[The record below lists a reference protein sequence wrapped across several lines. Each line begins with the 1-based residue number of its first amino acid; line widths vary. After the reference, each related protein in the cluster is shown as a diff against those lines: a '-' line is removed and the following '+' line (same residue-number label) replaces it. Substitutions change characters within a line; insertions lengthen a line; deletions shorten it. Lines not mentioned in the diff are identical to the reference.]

1 MRRIVAN
8 PEILGG
14 KPIVEGTRLSVD
26 HLLGLLAHGM
36 SQAEIVEAYPELT
49 IDDVKAVIQY
59 AADAL
64 HNDVSIEVKTHG
76 EAPYRAAAVGSRHGY
91 CRSCRILSA

>member
-14 KPIVEGTRLSVD
+14 KPIVAGTRLSVE
-26 HLLGLLAHGM
+26 HVLGLLARGM
-36 SQAEIVEAYPELT
+36 SQNEIVESYPELS
-49 IDDVKAVIQY
+49 INDVHIVVQY

-64 HNDVSIEVKTHG
+64 RNDVLIEI
-76 EAPYRAAAVGSRHGY
+76 ERAV
-91 CRSCRILSA
+91 

>member
-14 KPIVEGTRLSVD
+14 KPIVEGTRLSVE
-26 HLLGLLAHGM
+26 HILGLLAHGM
-36 SQAEIVEAYPELT
+36 SQSEIVESYPELSVN
-49 IDDVKAVIQY
+49 DVNIVVQY

-64 HNDVSIEVKTHG
+64 RNEVLIDVEH
-76 EAPYRAAAVGSRHGY
+76 AV
-91 CRSCRILSA
+91 